1 MEKPF
6 NPYLHLLT
14 TYITYNRLPSCCNN
28 CTITPTTTTTND
40 KKKKKKNDDDNNN
53 GNNDDD
59 DIGSTP
65 VGTGFQKHRP
75 DTKCVVTMDLET
87 TINSSPP
94 ADLTFKKSEIS
105 RNMDKDVKSIEI
117 QEGLS
122 WEFLRTNMD

>member
-1 MEKPF
+1 M
-6 NPYLHLLT
+6 HLLT

-40 KKKKKKNDDDNNN
+40 KKKKKKNDDDNN

-94 ADLTFKKSEIS
+94 ADLTFKKSKIS

-122 WEFLRTNMD
+122 